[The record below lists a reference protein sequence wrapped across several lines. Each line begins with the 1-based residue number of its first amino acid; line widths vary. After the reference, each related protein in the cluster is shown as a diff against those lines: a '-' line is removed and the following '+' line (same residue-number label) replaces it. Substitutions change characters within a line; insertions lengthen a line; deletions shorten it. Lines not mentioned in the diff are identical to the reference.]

1 MFEGS
6 LVESRRLAG
15 TGTERWTA
23 LGSMTVQCAVAGLL
37 IAIPLLRP
45 QVLPAIPDAPKLTLP
60 FPVRPPVVPVQ
71 ARTAAASASTAISAP
86 VASPAPVALGQ
97 TMWPHPS
104 GPVDGPAPVIDP
116 NLRMGPVGWGPAS
129 MADIVG
135 PGTGPS
141 VVVRPRSNGPMK
153 VSTGVS
159 EGLLLTPIQ
168 PTYPA
173 IAKVT
178 RTQGRV
184 VLEAVISKAGTI
196 ESLRAVSG
204 PDMLRSAALTA
215 VQAARYRPYLLNGEP
230 TEVQTTIT
238 VVFTLGS

>member
-1 MFEGS
+1 
-6 LVESRRLAG
+6 
-15 TGTERWTA
+15 
-23 LGSMTVQCAVAGLL
+23 
-37 IAIPLLRP
+37 
-45 QVLPAIPDAPKLTLP
+45 
-60 FPVRPPVVPVQ
+60 
-71 ARTAAASASTAISAP
+71 
-86 VASPAPVALGQ
+86 
-97 TMWPHPS
+97 
-104 GPVDGPAPVIDP
+104 
-116 NLRMGPVGWGPAS
+116 
-129 MADIVG
+129 
-135 PGTGPS
+135 
-141 VVVRPRSNGPMK
+141 MK